1 MLLSEPWPSELMVSG
16 VSKATDTGVRW
27 MPKHV
32 DSSRLE
38 LQAHEVSE
46 RVKGGERS
54 RS

>member
-1 MLLSEPWPSELMVSG
+1 MLLCEPWPSELMVSG
-16 VSKATDTGVRW
+16 VSTATDTAVRW

-32 DSSRLE
+32 DSSGLE

-46 RVKGGERS
+46 RVKGGERN